1 MTVQLEN
8 EFLIATIAE
17 AGAELVSLRSKS
29 MNIEYIWQGNPAFWN
44 RHSPIL
50 FPIVGRLKNDQ
61 YIYEGKT
68 YHLPQH
74 GFARDQLFQVIEQS
88 DQSATFSLKST
99 KETYQYYPFDFE
111 LVLTYELEEQNLIV
125 RYQVENLG
133 IQTMYFSIGG
143 HPAFNVPLE
152 ETLTFE
158 DYFLNF
164 FPKKSRTQI
173 PLSGS
178 ALNIKN
184 KTLAQTNTSIDLIHE
199 LFKNDALIFET
210 KGNNAFSIETDKSQH
225 GITLSY
231 TDAPYVGIWSPY
243 PKKAPFVCI
252 EPWWG
257 IADTIDTDGQLTNK
271 LGIQLLSPNRIF
283 NTHYQLTI
291 K

>member
-50 FPIVGRLKNDQ
+50 FPIVGRLKNNQ

-111 LVLTYELEEQNLIV
+111 LVLTYELEEQNLIA

-210 KGNNAFSIETDKSQH
+210 KGNNAFSIETEKSQH

>member
-50 FPIVGRLKNDQ
+50 FPIVGRLKNNQ

-210 KGNNAFSIETDKSQH
+210 KGNNAFSIETEKSQH

>member
-50 FPIVGRLKNDQ
+50 FPIVGRLKNNQ

>member
-210 KGNNAFSIETDKSQH
+210 KGNNAFSIETEKSQH

>member
-125 RYQVENLG
+125 LYQVENLG

-210 KGNNAFSIETDKSQH
+210 KGNNAFSIETEKSQH

>member
-50 FPIVGRLKNDQ
+50 FPIVGRLKNNQ

-231 TDAPYVGIWSPY
+231 TDALYVGIWSPY

>member
-50 FPIVGRLKNDQ
+50 FPIVGRLKNNQ

-252 EPWWG
+252 EPWLG